1 MSIME
6 LTEEQMERIL
16 TPEPAMQTFLILKG
30 ECPHNGGWVHD
41 GHGHNDDAYKC
52 KLCGKIKWY

>member
-1 MSIME
+1 ME